1 MEIKLIGK
9 VQETE
14 IRKSNLAVVEF
25 KSIARGIFTT
35 DAMLKA
41 ANVNLV
47 MATSLCPGKYLTIV
61 EGETSAVENS
71 LKVADEIGGMHVFSS
86 EVINAI
92 SHKVIN
98 AIFGKLQSETG
109 GALAIIESIQMANL
123 ISSAD
128 EVVDA
133 VQIEF
138 VDFRLARGCGV
149 NSFYIFSGELSSVQ
163 EGAKVASKYL
173 MGRGALLAYRVISG
187 PDREVW
193 RWIKSSLCRC

>member
-1 MEIKLIGK
+1 M
-9 VQETE
+9 TE
-14 IRKSNLAVVEF
+14 PENDITKKESNLAVVEF
-25 KSIARGIFTT
+25 KSISTGIFTT

-47 MATSLCPGKYLTIV
+47 MATTLCPGKYLSVV

-71 LKVADEIGGMHVFSS
+71 LKIADEIGGRHVYSS

-92 SHKVIN
+92 SSKVID
-98 AIFGKLQSETG
+98 AISGKLLNTAG
-109 GALAIIESIQMANL
+109 GAIAIIESMQMAAL

-128 EVVDA
+128 GLVDS
-133 VQIEF
+133 VQIDF

-149 NSFYIFSGELSSVQ
+149 NSFYIFSGELSSVK
-163 EGAKVASKYL
+163 EGAGEASRFLKD
-173 MGRGALLAYRVISG
+173 RGALLAFRVISG
-187 PDREVW
+187 PDIEVW

>member
-1 MEIKLIGK
+1 LTDIAKEIEKK
-9 VQETE
+9 E
-14 IRKSNLAVVEF
+14 SNLAVVEF

-41 ANVNLV
+41 ADVNLI

-71 LKVADEIGGMHVFSS
+71 LKIADEIGGRHVSSS

-92 SHKVIN
+92 SNKVIN
-98 AIFGKLQSETG
+98 AINGKLQSSTD
-109 GALAIIESIQMANL
+109 GAIAIIESMQMANL
-123 ISSAD
+123 INSAD
-128 EVVDA
+128 KVVDA

-149 NSFYIFSGELSSVQ
+149 NSFYIFSGELSSVK
-163 EGAKVASKYL
+163 EGAKVASQYL
-173 MGRGALLAYRVISG
+173 MNMGALLAFRVISG
-187 PDREVW
+187 PDIEVW